1 MFRSVTGVVAAV
13 VAAGLLVGC
22 STGDVSAG
30 GATSPETVVS
40 KTAASAEEYTA
51 AYTSPAPETT
61 EMNTQHPAAPVSS
74 AANAIM
80 PNVVCMNLQEA
91 QNEIQRAGV
100 FYSRSNDATGRGRHQ
115 IRDRNW
121 VVVAQT
127 PSPRDAD
134 R

>member
-30 GATSPETVVS
+30 GAT
-40 KTAASAEEYTA
+40 
-51 AYTSPAPETT
+51 APETT

-127 PSPRDAD
+127 PSPGTPIGEGDAVLSVVKIGEPSLC
-134 R
+134 

>member
-1 MFRSVTGVVAAV
+1 
-13 VAAGLLVGC
+13 
-22 STGDVSAG
+22 
-30 GATSPETVVS
+30 
-40 KTAASAEEYTA
+40 
-51 AYTSPAPETT
+51 
-61 EMNTQHPAAPVSS
+61 MNTQHAAAPVSS

-127 PSPRDAD
+127 PSPGTPIGEGDAVLSVVKIGEPSLC
-134 R
+134 

>member
-1 MFRSVTGVVAAV
+1 MTGVVAAV

-30 GATSPETVVS
+30 GATS
-40 KTAASAEEYTA
+40 
-51 AYTSPAPETT
+51 PETT

-127 PSPRDAD
+127 PSPGTPIGEGDAVLSVVKIGEPSLC
-134 R
+134 